1 MKENTQKPALYPLL
15 FEQVAKEYLW
25 GGNQLSSYGKIVPES
40 GILAES
46 WELSSHPDGE
56 SIVKDG
62 ALKGYSLSKLVAE
75 YSTDLMG
82 TDLPADKIEKFP
94 LLIKFIDAK
103 SSLSV
108 QVHPNDEFAAK
119 HEGPHELGKTEMWY
133 IMKAEPG
140 AKLVCG
146 LKSGVTH
153 DSFAKAVEDGCIGDC
168 LGEIEVNA
176 GDFINIPAGMVHA
189 IGEGI
194 LLCEV
199 QQNSNTTYR
208 VYDFD
213 RVDAN
218 GNKRELHIEKAL
230 GAIQFNDINDVSS
243 LVKGLKID
251 LDKNAKTILVA
262 NEFFAVE
269 RYELCD
275 QLAEVADGSR
285 FCSYTILDGECSLT
299 YAGVS
304 YALKAGTTVMI
315 PASLGEYTINVV
327 SEKATALKAYVPDI
341 EKNIFAP
348 LMAAGYSRDD
358 IEKNVSLS

>member
-1 MKENTQKPALYPLL
+1 MIDNTQKPILYPLL
-15 FEQVAKEYLW
+15 FEQVTKEYLW
-25 GGNQLSSYGKIVPES
+25 GGNQLSAYGKIVPES

-56 SIVKDG
+56 SIVKNG
-62 ALKGYSLSKLVAE
+62 ALKGYSLSKLVAK
-75 YSTDLMG
+75 YTTDLMG

-119 HEGPHELGKTEMWY
+119 NEGSHELGKTEMWY
-133 IMKAEPG
+133 IMKAKPG

-146 LKSGVTH
+146 LKSGITQN
-153 DSFAKAVEDGCIGDC
+153 SFAKAVEDGCIGDC
-168 LGEIEVNA
+168 LSEIEVNV
-176 GDFINIPAGMVHA
+176 GNFINIPAGMVHA

-230 GAIQFNDINDVSS
+230 GAIQFNEINNISS
-243 LVKGLKID
+243 LVKGLKIY
-251 LDKNAKTILVA
+251 LNKNTKTILVA

-269 RYELCD
+269 RYELCE
-275 QLAEVADGSR
+275 QLTEVADGSR

-299 YAGVS
+299 YKGVL
-304 YALKAGTTVMI
+304 YELKKGTTVMI

-327 SEKATALKAYVPDI
+327 GEKSTALKAYVPDI
-341 EKNIFAP
+341 EKNIYAP
-348 LMAAGYSRDD
+348 LLAAGYSHND
-358 IEKNVSLS
+358 IKNNISLS

>member
-1 MKENTQKPALYPLL
+1 MSNYTEKPALYPLL

-25 GGNQLSSYGKIVPES
+25 GGNQLSEYGKVVPES

-56 SIVKDG
+56 SVVKDG
-62 ALKGYSLSKLVAE
+62 ELKGCTLSSLVAD
-75 YSTDLMG
+75 YTTDLMG
-82 TDLPADKIEKFP
+82 KDLPVDKIEKFP

-119 HEGPHELGKTEMWY
+119 NEGPHELGKTEMWY
-133 IMKAEPG
+133 IMKAAPG

-146 LKSGVTH
+146 LKPGVSR

-176 GDFINIPAGMVHA
+176 GDFINIPAGMIHA

-230 GAIQFNDINDVSS
+230 GAIQFNEINNVSS
-243 LVKGLKID
+243 LVKGLAVK
-251 LDKNAKTILVA
+251 LGNNTKTVLVA

-269 RYELCD
+269 RYELSE
-275 QLAEVADGSR
+275 QLNECADGSR
-285 FCSYTILDGECSLT
+285 FCSYTILDGECTLT
-299 YAGVS
+299 YNGVTYS
-304 YALKAGTTVMI
+304 LKAGTTVMI
-315 PASLGEYTINVV
+315 PASLGEYTIDVV
-327 SEKATALKAYVPDI
+327 GTNAIALKAYVPDI
-341 EKNIFAP
+341 EKNIFSP
-348 LMAAGYSRDD
+348 LMDAGYSRDE
-358 IEKNVSLS
+358 INANVSLA